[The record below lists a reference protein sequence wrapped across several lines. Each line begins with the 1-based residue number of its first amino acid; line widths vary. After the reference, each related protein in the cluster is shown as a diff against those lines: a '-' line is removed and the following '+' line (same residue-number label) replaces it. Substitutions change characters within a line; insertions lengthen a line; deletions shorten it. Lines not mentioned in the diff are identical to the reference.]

1 MIWRIYQTVK
11 KVSLLGIA
19 EASGAGAA
27 FLATQPI
34 DPAFKAV
41 ACGVLGFI
49 SVTLNGFWFKFVN
62 TTKPQAAHPGLGLL
76 ARHGSLVGLC
86 ETPRQE

>member
-1 MIWRIYQTVK
+1 MANLSNNEEGFI
-11 KVSLLGIA
+11 LGIA

-27 FLATQPI
+27 FLATQPL

-41 ACGVLGFI
+41 ACGVLGFV

-62 TTKPQAAHPGLGLL
+62 TTKPQAVPQQA
-76 ARHGSLVGLC
+76 
-86 ETPRQE
+86 

>member
-1 MIWRIYQTVK
+1 MANLSNSEEGFI
-11 KVSLLGIA
+11 LGIA

-34 DPAFKAV
+34 DPTFKAV
-41 ACGVLGFI
+41 ACGVLGLV

-62 TTKPQAAHPGLGLL
+62 ICNQQATPQA
-76 ARHGSLVGLC
+76 
-86 ETPRQE
+86 